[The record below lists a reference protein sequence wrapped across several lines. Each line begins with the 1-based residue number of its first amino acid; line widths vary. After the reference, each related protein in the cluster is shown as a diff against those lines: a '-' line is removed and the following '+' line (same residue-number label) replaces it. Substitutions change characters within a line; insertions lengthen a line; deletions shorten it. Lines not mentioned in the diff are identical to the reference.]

1 MMSEAASMHHAPE
14 RRIDDMGEAD
24 ALQAIFFD
32 GKTNARHVIAL
43 KFGSGLSIL
52 EGGIVLADWSFA
64 DIRAADAAPG
74 RLRFA
79 SAKGP
84 SLARLDVTEGSQD
97 ALEILARSPQLG
109 EAYAGER
116 GTWRI
121 VAWSVAAVTSIL
133 ALVFVGVPFA
143 ADLVAPIVPP
153 FLEKRIGDMADRQIT
168 TLFGDRTCT
177 DPAAKAAF
185 QKLVQKVAT
194 GGKLD
199 IPLDAEI
206 LMVKVPNAVALPGGK
221 VYLFAPLLRAAH
233 DPDEIAG
240 VIGHELGHVHHHDGM
255 RHLIANGGSSF
266 LLGLLFG
273 DVAGSGAAIFA
284 TQTLVSAAYS
294 RDVEARADGF
304 AIEAMHA
311 LGRSPKPMGELLY
324 RITGAQKS
332 QPMTILA
339 GHPLTEDRLDRMSRE
354 AKPDDGPPILT
365 DDEWHALKQGCE
377 N

>member
-1 MMSEAASMHHAPE
+1 MS
-14 RRIDDMGEAD
+14 EAD

-32 GKTNARHVIAL
+32 GKTNARRAIDL
-43 KFGSGLSIL
+43 KFDTGLSIL
-52 EGGIVLADWSFA
+52 EAGTVLTNWSFA
-64 DIRAADAAPG
+64 DIRATDAAPG
-74 RLRFA
+74 RLRFT
-79 SAKGP
+79 STKGP
-84 SLARLDVTEGSQD
+84 SLARLDVAEGSQD

-121 VAWSVAAVTSIL
+121 VAWSVAAATSIL

-168 TLFGDRTCT
+168 TIFGDRTCT

-185 QKLVQKVAT
+185 RKLVQKVAAA
-194 GGKLD
+194 GKLD

-206 LMVKVPNAVALPGGK
+206 LSVKVANAVALPGGK

-240 VIGHELGHVHHHDGM
+240 VIGHELGHVHNHDGM
-255 RHLIANGGSSF
+255 RRLIESGGSSF

-284 TQTLVSAAYS
+284 TRTLVSAAYS

-311 LGRSPKPMGELLY
+311 LGRSPKPMGELLF
-324 RITGAQKS
+324 RVTGAQKS
-332 QPMTILA
+332 ASMTILA
-339 GHPLTEDRLDRMSRE
+339 GHPLTEDRLNRMSRE

-365 DDEWHALKQGCE
+365 ADEWQALKKGCE